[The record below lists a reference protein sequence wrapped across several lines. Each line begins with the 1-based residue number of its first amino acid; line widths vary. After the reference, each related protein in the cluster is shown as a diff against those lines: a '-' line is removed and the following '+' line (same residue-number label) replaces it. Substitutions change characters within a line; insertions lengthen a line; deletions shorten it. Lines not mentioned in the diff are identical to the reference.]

1 MKLSRS
7 IIFWTIAA
15 VVFLGIVVALN
26 QKDYFLK
33 APTSFPPPY
42 PEANASGD
50 PILAVFE
57 GRIPC
62 AAAECEQMKLGLV
75 LYHNAETKAPTTYW
89 LGLIAV
95 GKGNNRVVTQGSW
108 TIRHGVADYPEAEVY
123 ELDANTD
130 LDHRY
135 YWRVNEDILLP
146 LDEKMSPRV
155 GNAAWGF
162 MLSRYAGPYGP
173 RTDEK

>member
-1 MKLSRS
+1 MKFSRS
-7 IIFWTIAA
+7 IIFLTIAA
-15 VVFLGIVVALN
+15 VVFVGIVFSLN

-33 APTSFPPPY
+33 TPTSFLPPY

-75 LYHNAETKAPTTYW
+75 LYHNADTKAPTTYW

-95 GKGNNRVVTQGSW
+95 GKGNNRVVTQGTW
-108 TIRHGVADYPEAEVY
+108 AIRHGVADYPEAEVY

-130 LDHRY
+130 LDHRH